1 LFAAGNKNDVD
12 VYNFYTHDC
21 PESMKFSQNHN
32 KSINCVDWFENDMGF
47 ASCGD
52 DGYIYFVDLFTG
64 RPGEKRNMTHSHNE
78 KNTRYLSVANVPGKR
93 YKVLAVG
100 TDKQLTSNDSSV
112 GEKGGKMRDLDAY
125 LSSIAIMKGGRHAI
139 AGVGEPG
146 RPGELQVWRLT
157 EPVDKVG
164 SVQAHGGAVKA
175 MKLSYD

>member
-1 LFAAGNKNDVD
+1 
-12 VYNFYTHDC
+12 
-21 PESMKFSQNHN
+21 MKFSQNHN
-32 KSINCVDWFENDMGF
+32 KSINCIDWFENDMGF